1 MSNCQNCHHVKG
13 LHVEKGTGPC
23 VNVDYDHVTYPVK
36 PEKPKPCMC
45 EAFAPAAVREATCQ
59 TDHVNGP
66 VDYTV
71 CAQCED
77 TYPVCRDCGE
87 DVWGHLPCDE
97 EPPAPSGQLTATD
110 RHGPTTQTATAAVP
124 EATDECD
131 HINGWHQF
139 PGSTIWKCLKC
150 GAVLH
155 DDALRAENAE
165 FRAAWSHDVS
175 TLESLVINDE
185 AAFRRLRKAFEDKD
199 AEALELRVRYEHV
212 ERENQALRE
221 QLDRAGLAHK
231 AGEDE

>member
-45 EAFAPAAVREATCQ
+45 EAFAP
-59 TDHVNGP
+59 
-66 VDYTV
+66 
-71 CAQCED
+71 
-77 TYPVCRDCGE
+77 
-87 DVWGHLPCDE
+87 
-97 EPPAPSGQLTATD
+97 
-110 RHGPTTQTATAAVP
+110 AAVP